1 MNNFSQDEIKR
12 IIDMPDSK
20 NDNEIHEELLGIIY
34 SLGRDAETKEEYIYS
49 FNLLCELCN
58 RVNAKVRTHSIL
70 GLSLLCVYH
79 KYLDIKIVKP
89 IIENE
94 LLLATAENRMTIT
107 DAVDDINHILGW
119 NIKL

>member
-1 MNNFSQDEIKR
+1 MNNFSQEEIKR

-58 RVNAKVRTHSIL
+58 RVNAKVRAHSIL

-79 KYLDIKIVKP
+79 KYLDIEIVKP

-94 LLLATAENRMTIT
+94 LLLATDENRMTIT
-107 DAVDDINHILGW
+107 NAAHDINHILGW

>member
-1 MNNFSQDEIKR
+1 MNNFSQNEIKR

-20 NDNEIHEELLGIIY
+20 NDSEIPEELFGIIY
-34 SLGRDAETKEEYIYS
+34 SLGRDAETEEEYIYS
-49 FNLLCELCN
+49 FGLLCELCN
-58 RVNAKVRTHSIL
+58 RDNAKVRAYSIL
-70 GLSLLCVYH
+70 GLSLLAVYH
-79 KYLDIKIVKP
+79 KHLDIEIVKP

-94 LLLATAENRMTIT
+94 LLVATSNNRMTII